1 MEKYF
6 FKTVAI
12 MALCIL
18 SLSSCGDDN
27 EPEMKDQLQITLN
40 KESLVLEIGSSE
52 KLVAGFS
59 PADTENQAHTWA
71 TENPQIATV
80 DETGKVTA
88 VSVGTTRI
96 TATALANKAKA
107 TCVVEVVDKIIP
119 VSSITL
125 NTKEETIVVGSITQL
140 TATISPATATDQR
153 VTWTSGNSAVATV
166 DDNGLVKG
174 ISQGTATITATA
186 GSKSAKCTIT
196 VTEKS
201 VDFTG
206 IKYTIQADGTLLV
219 SGTVKPIGVNVAEI
233 GVCFSTESTPTI
245 ENNKHVLSTGSLSIN
260 SEISDLSRSIK
271 YYARMYAKGDGNIYY
286 GKTEVI
292 EIPGELTTQF
302 KLELNYC
309 KAVFSNISTVKRKE
323 FRLIISTPLVEGYSN
338 IKLCYGVAPNPEITD
353 NITRFSVSEDKL
365 TATLDNLEANKT
377 YYVRAYSLKNGKPI
391 YYPGEASFTTLGGDT
406 DLDIIYK
413 NGSSNSTYYYRIGY
427 KLPEVGTYKVW
438 SSAMA
443 ICKTID
449 GTYNS
454 ELYVN
459 EGTSS
464 IYVKSIIYSAYEK
477 DYVIVFYNIDTDT
490 RYELHTGK

>member
-6 FKTVAI
+6 FKTVAL

-59 PADTENQAHTWA
+59 PADAENQAHTWT

-88 VSVGTTRI
+88 VSVGTTKI

-125 NTKEETIVVGSITQL
+125 NSKEETIVVGSITQL
-140 TATISPATATDQR
+140 TATVSPATATDQR

-186 GSKSAKCTIT
+186 GSKSATCTIT

-302 KLELNYC
+302 KLEVNYC
-309 KAVFSNISTVKRKE
+309 KAVFAYHSYTDVLEKE
-323 FRLIISTPLVEGYSN
+323 YQLTISTPLVEGYSD

-353 NITRFSVSEDKL
+353 NITSFTVSEDKL
-365 TATLDNLEANKT
+365 TASLYNLEANKT

-406 DLDIIYK
+406 DLDIIYEK
-413 NGSSNSTYYYRIGY
+413 GGSYDYYRIDY

-438 SSAMA
+438 SGARA

-454 ELYVN
+454 ELYVT
-459 EGTSS
+459 EGSSS
-464 IYVKSIIYSAYEK
+464 IYVCGNSPYYN
-477 DYVIVFYNIDTDT
+477 DYWIVFYNVDTDT
-490 RYELHTGK
+490 RYELHTGN